1 MLLHG
6 HKGVARSS
14 SWWRQKTSGL
24 VHIEEVW
31 KSPDYKV
38 PRSKQPAKQAFRSE
52 TVDTA
57 RTIFEALRWKIK
69 NNVQDSPAK
78 FPKKAVGTVIRP

>member
-1 MLLHG
+1 MLLHR

-31 KSPDYKV
+31 KSPDYKE
-38 PRSKQPAKQAFRSE
+38 PRSKQPAKQAVRSE
-52 TVDTA
+52 TVDAA
-57 RTIFEALRWKIK
+57 RTIFEALRSKIRK
-69 NNVQDSPAK
+69 QRSRLTGQVSEESGRNSN
-78 FPKKAVGTVIRP
+78 